1 MSWISSS
8 SNRTT
13 KTIWRIDSTGISVM
27 VLQDK
32 TNRVLYYDF
41 QPITFFTIDVRHR
54 YDQLMHHSELIITR
68 MAQGLIS
75 FLKKPATNVVVVLG
89 EPWTQ
94 GIRRHIVY
102 KRKTPFT
109 LTRAF
114 IDDLVERDM
123 KRINQEYK
131 RNHGNIIE
139 LLPPT
144 YHELQ
149 IAGHPNHDAFGKVVN
164 DIRLTYTTGFS
175 DPAIIALVKVLIHE
189 KTKVRMINIKFD
201 QYQNYVMRF
210 WKHITFPSGVIIDM
224 SGYITDIYIFQN
236 NELVQAGTLPIGLS
250 NFRQQIA
257 YGLGIYTTELESLFA
272 LYQKKILDEAIT
284 VKIDREL
291 EKVYHIWERYFQK
304 FCHTAVSHG
313 DILDQVIWLGNEYD
327 PILSYFMNI
336 LHADPLSF
344 PVIFGSSHV
353 GFIHSDSIL
362 DVLHNYNHV
371 TKLQNQ
377 DRIIV
382 AALID

>member
-1 MSWISSS
+1 MSWLSSS
-8 SNRTT
+8 SNHTT

-32 TNRVLYYDF
+32 TNRVVYYDF

-102 KRKTPFT
+102 KRKTSFM

-114 IDDLVERDM
+114 IDDLVDRDM
-123 KRINQEYK
+123 KRIAQEYK
-131 RNHGNIIE
+131 RHHGTVFE

-149 IAGHPNHDAFGKVVN
+149 IAGHPAHDAFGKVVN
-164 DIRLTYTTGFS
+164 DVRLTYTTGFS
-175 DPAIIALVKVLIHE
+175 DPGMTALLKILIHE
-189 KTKVRMINIKFD
+189 KTKVRMVNIDFD

-210 WKHITFPSGVIIDM
+210 WKHITLRNGIVIDTTGFVTDM
-224 SGYITDIYIFQN
+224 YIFQN
-236 NELVQAGTLPIGLS
+236 NELVQTGTLPTGLS
-250 NFRQQIA
+250 EIRQQLA
-257 YGLGIYTTELESLFA
+257 YHLGIYPTELTSLLS
-272 LYQKKILDEAIT
+272 LYQKKILDEATT

-291 EKVYHIWERYFQK
+291 EKAYHVWERHFQK

-313 DILDQVIWLGNEYD
+313 DILDQVIWLGNETN
-327 PILSYFMNI
+327 PILSYFMNA

-344 PVIFGSSHV
+344 PVIFGSTQV

-362 DVLHNYNHV
+362 DVLHNHNHV

-382 AALID
+382 AALND